1 MCPGPILFI
10 SFLEEIMQETL
21 HDHHTSISIG
31 GRPIC
36 NLWFADD
43 IDLMGGS
50 NGELQDL
57 TKRLVDRAMAC
68 GMEESIEKTKII
80 TNSTNNLSA
89 AWTARR

>member
-1 MCPGPILFI
+1 MVYGHHTLI
-10 SFLEEIMQETL
+10 SF
-21 HDHHTSISIG
+21 G
-31 GRPIC
+31 GKPVC
-36 NLWFADD
+36 NLRFVDD

-89 AWTARR
+89 A